1 MTTSPISD
9 AALPMPPLTEAALRV
24 AVNRID
30 LAAAVEFEQEFRQ
43 AWQEA
48 IQTDSTTPMHL
59 FIHRWGI
66 WVALRRTPERAAR
79 LHELETV
86 SGTAE
91 DRAVRRAASAEIG
104 RMIAEAEREVAA

>member
-9 AALPMPPLTEAALRV
+9 VALPMPPLTETALRV

-30 LAAAVEFEQEFRQ
+30 LAAAVEFEQGFRQ
-43 AWQEA
+43 ARQEA
-48 IQTDSTTPMHL
+48 VQTDSTAPMHVGSGW
-59 FIHRWGI
+59 RCGG
-66 WVALRRTPERAAR
+66 LRRG
-79 LHELETV
+79 LLGCM

-91 DRAVRRAASAEIG
+91 DRTVRRAASAEIG

>member
-9 AALPMPPLTEAALRV
+9 TALPMPPLAEAALWV

-30 LAAAVEFEQEFRQ
+30 LTAAVEFEQEFRQ

-59 FIHRWGI
+59 FIPSVGDLGGA
-66 WVALRRTPERAAR
+66 VPNSGEGCSAA
-79 LHELETV
+79 
-86 SGTAE
+86 
-91 DRAVRRAASAEIG
+91 
-104 RMIAEAEREVAA
+104 

>member
-1 MTTSPISD
+1 MTTSSIGD
-9 AALPMPPLTEAALRV
+9 AALPMPPLTEAALRM

-30 LAAAVEFEQEFRQ
+30 LAAAVQFRQ

-48 IQTDSTTPMHL
+48 IQTDSTTPMRL
-59 FIHRWGI
+59 FIRRWGI